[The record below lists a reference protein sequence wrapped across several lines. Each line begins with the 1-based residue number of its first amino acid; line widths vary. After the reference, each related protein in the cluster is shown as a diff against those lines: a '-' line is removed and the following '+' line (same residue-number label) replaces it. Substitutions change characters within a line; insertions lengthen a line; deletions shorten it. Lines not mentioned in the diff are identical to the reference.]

1 MKKLSIALVG
11 SALAC
16 NALAFN
22 EKDAAQLVKAYS
34 KLVACQQEDDKYTA
48 VKVDGKPGP
57 AELGDRYVVFW
68 YGDIGCS
75 GGNGTI
81 SPNFTVVEMA
91 AFNTPVVLPTFKRAD
106 IALNGVT
113 KFTGKDGKISIEGV
127 TYGPKDS
134 QHNPTLRVKYTLK
147 VDVLGF
153 VKQ

>member
-1 MKKLSIALVG
+1 MKNLSVALVG
-11 SALAC
+11 TVLAC
-16 NALAFN
+16 NAVAFN
-22 EKDAAQLVKAYS
+22 EKDATRLVKAYS

-48 VKVDGKPGP
+48 VKVDGKPGA

-75 GGNGTI
+75 GGNGTVT
-81 SPNFTVVEMA
+81 PNFTVVEMA
-91 AFNTPVVLPTFKRAD
+91 SFNTPVVLPTFKGAD
-106 IALNGVT
+106 IALNAVT
-113 KFTGKDGKISIEGV
+113 KFTGKDGKIFIEGV